1 MAFRIREITVHL
13 SSGQCMPA
21 SPDPLC
27 PTPTKPPVEPP
38 PPCIGKTKKPH
49 PQDVPPSGPRKRSLD
64 LLQARL
70 REVMATL

>member
-1 MAFRIREITVHL
+1 MAFRIREITIHL
-13 SSGQCMPA
+13 SQQGQCMPA

-27 PTPTKPPVEPP
+27 TPHTRPVCEGKSNKPRPQEDTKP
-38 PPCIGKTKKPH
+38 G
-49 PQDVPPSGPRKRSLD
+49 GPRKRSLD